1 MFLKRLPTKTGS
13 LFCVQL
19 TLKVVSFCG
28 GGDRLSVTLTRKQVL
43 IADGA
48 MLFAAVFWGS
58 GFAVTSWLLDYM
70 SPLWLLTVRF
80 LASGGIL
87 MCFLWNRVKK
97 LRRKHVVLGILL
109 GGVLAATFIAHVVG
123 LLYTTPGKQSFIAGS
138 NVVMVPF
145 LYALFYK
152 RLPSL
157 LATLGAFVT
166 TVGLLVMAFTPGMS
180 FNLGDGLS
188 LLLAVGIA
196 FHVLLVGNLS
206 RRMDPVALTVV
217 QLFASGVFLLTL
229 SLVLEPIPHFGDV
242 SPKVWWGIGYI
253 VAFVTVIPFFI
264 QTVAQRYSPE
274 THAAIILS
282 MESPFGYIIAIALG
296 EEMLNLQIVLGGA
309 LILAGVFLAE
319 LEIFLERRK

>member
-1 MFLKRLPTKTGS
+1 
-13 LFCVQL
+13 
-19 TLKVVSFCG
+19 
-28 GGDRLSVTLTRKQVL
+28 
-43 IADGA
+43 
-48 MLFAAVFWGS
+48 
-58 GFAVTSWLLDYM
+58 M